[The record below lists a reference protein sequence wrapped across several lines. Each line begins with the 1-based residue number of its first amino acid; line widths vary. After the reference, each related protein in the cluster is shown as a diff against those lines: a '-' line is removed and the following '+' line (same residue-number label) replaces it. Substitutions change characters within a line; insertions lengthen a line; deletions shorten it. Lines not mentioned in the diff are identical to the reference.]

1 MDNYS
6 LADIASVAN
15 DGNMGGNSWIVLII
29 LFAMI
34 FGWGGNGFGRTD
46 NFGQYAT
53 SASQQEILFGQQFQN
68 LDNKIDRIGNGI
80 ADATFALNNS
90 IKDGNYALQSALS
103 NCCCENQRNTD
114 ALRYDMTV
122 QNNAITTAIHAE
134 GEATRNLIQ
143 QNKIETLQQKVS
155 QLELNN
161 ALGNVVRYPVST
173 TYNAGYNPF
182 CGCGCGCNA

>member
-1 MDNYS
+1 MENYS
-6 LADIASVAN
+6 LSDIASVTGDN
-15 DGNMGGNSWIVLII
+15 FGGGNSWIVLII

-34 FGWGGNGFGRTD
+34 FGWGGNGFGGNRTD
-46 NFGQYAT
+46 DSAVLAGQ
-53 SASQQEILFGQQFQN
+53 
-68 LDNKIDRIGNGI
+68 R
-80 ADATFALNNS
+80 ADAISRQINQVGDGLSSLGYSQLQQMDANTAS
-90 IKDGNYALQSALS
+90 INGNITSEGRALQAQLS

-143 QNKIETLQQKVS
+143 QNKIETLQQKVN
-155 QLELNN
+155 QLEL
-161 ALGNVVRYPVST
+161 ASSLGNVVRYPVAT

-182 CGCGCGCNA
+182 CGSSCN